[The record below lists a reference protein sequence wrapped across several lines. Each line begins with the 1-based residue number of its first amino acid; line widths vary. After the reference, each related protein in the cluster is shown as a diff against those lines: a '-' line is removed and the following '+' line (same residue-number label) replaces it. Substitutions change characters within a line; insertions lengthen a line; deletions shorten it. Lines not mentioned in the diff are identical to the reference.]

1 MGSGDQT
8 AKTALLECQRVM
20 AEINALE
27 GPPPKEGAVIQHDSI
42 ASAIG
47 DLIAGLSAG
56 NTVASESSPE
66 ADAAAVIERAMS
78 EIQARALANS
88 RLRTK

>member
-27 GPPPKEGAVIQHDSI
+27 GPPPKEGAGIQNDSI
-42 ASAIG
+42 ARRFDCGPVRRKHRCVRI
-47 DLIAGLSAG
+47 L
-56 NTVASESSPE
+56 
-66 ADAAAVIERAMS
+66 
-78 EIQARALANS
+78 ARG
-88 RLRTK
+88 